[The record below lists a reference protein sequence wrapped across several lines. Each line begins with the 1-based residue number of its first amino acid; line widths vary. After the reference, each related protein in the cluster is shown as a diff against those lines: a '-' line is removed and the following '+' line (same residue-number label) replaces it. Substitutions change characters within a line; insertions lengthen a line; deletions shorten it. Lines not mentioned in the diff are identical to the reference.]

1 MMHRFK
7 LVLATLADYAQLI
20 RLNRPVGA
28 WLLLWPAL
36 WALWISSGGHPREHV
51 FVVFVLGVFLT
62 RSAGC
67 AINDWADRKVDASVK
82 RTKDRP
88 LAAGRIQPIEA
99 LVVYAI
105 LALAAFGLVLTLDR
119 LTIVCSIVGAG
130 LMAAYP
136 FMKRFF
142 PLPQVWLGLAF
153 GWAVP
158 MAWVAQTG
166 GVSQLGWLVFVTS
179 MLWIVVY
186 DTEYA
191 MVDRDDDLRL
201 GVKSSAIAFGDADRV
216 LLAILQLLTLAG
228 LWLAG
233 REAHLG
239 GWYILGLTIGSA
251 TFVYQQWLIRNRS
264 REGCFAA
271 FINNQWFGLAI
282 FLGIAF
288 DYFFQAT

>member
-1 MMHRFK
+1 MSRWQHA
-7 LVLATLADYAQLI
+7 VATLADYGQLI
-20 RLNRPVGA
+20 RLHRPVGT

-36 WALWISSGGHPREHV
+36 WALWLASEGRPDEHV

-67 AINDWADRKVDASVK
+67 AINDWADRKVDPAVK
-82 RTKDRP
+82 RTQDRP
-88 LAAGRIQPIEA
+88 LAAGRIQPFEA
-99 LVVYAI
+99 LIVYAI
-105 LALAAFGLVLTLDR
+105 LVLLAFGLVLTLDR
-119 LTIVCSIVGAG
+119 LTVLYAVAGAV

-142 PLPQVWLGLAF
+142 PLPQLWLGFAF

-158 MAWVAQTG
+158 MAWIAQTG
-166 GVSQLGWLVFVTS
+166 HVPRIGWLTFLCS

-201 GVKSSAIAFGDADRV
+201 GVRSSAIAFGDADRIV
-216 LLAILQLLTLAG
+216 IAVLQGLTLLALG
-228 LWLAG
+228 LIG
-233 REAHLG
+233 REQHLG
-239 GWYILGLTIGSA
+239 AWFGLSVAAGA
-251 TFVYQQWLIRNRS
+251 VTFVYQQWLIRRRS

-271 FINNQWFGLAI
+271 FLNNQWFGLLV
-282 FLGIAF
+282 FLGIAL
-288 DYFFQAT
+288 DYFFRAR

>member
-105 LALAAFGLVLTLDR
+105 LALSAFGLVLTLDR
-119 LTIVCSIVGAG
+119 LTVLCSIIGAG

-136 FMKRFF
+136 FM
-142 PLPQVWLGLAF
+142 
-153 GWAVP
+153 
-158 MAWVAQTG
+158 
-166 GVSQLGWLVFVTS
+166 
-179 MLWIVVY
+179 
-186 DTEYA
+186 
-191 MVDRDDDLRL
+191 
-201 GVKSSAIAFGDADRV
+201 
-216 LLAILQLLTLAG
+216 
-228 LWLAG
+228 
-233 REAHLG
+233 
-239 GWYILGLTIGSA
+239 
-251 TFVYQQWLIRNRS
+251 
-264 REGCFAA
+264 
-271 FINNQWFGLAI
+271 
-282 FLGIAF
+282 
-288 DYFFQAT
+288 